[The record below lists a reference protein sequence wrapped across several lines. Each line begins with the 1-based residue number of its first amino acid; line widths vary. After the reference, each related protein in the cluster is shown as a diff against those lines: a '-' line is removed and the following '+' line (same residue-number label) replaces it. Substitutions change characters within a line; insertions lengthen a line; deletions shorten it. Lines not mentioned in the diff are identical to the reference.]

1 MASGRVAANQMKSAA
16 YRWRWKEYKAYLD
29 RLSRI
34 AAEADVPPIE
44 FADRQSIL
52 LTNPGLDGRLQ
63 VTNTIRC
70 AISIYN
76 PGDIAPAHVHS
87 PNASRTILSDKG
99 GYTNVEGE
107 RCEATRGDIILTPNG
122 TWHDHGNE
130 DAEPVIW
137 IDMLDWPLM
146 EFLDCAWV
154 DQEFKP
160 GTGTNQKS
168 QATLQTNGYSEALYG
183 NGGLVPTFVSHQR
196 GWGHEPAPYIHYRG
210 DEIRAALERLRKEAG
225 DPHEGIQMQLVNPVT
240 GKPVFPTLN
249 YQAQLLRPGEE
260 TLPKRETCGTFIV
273 VIEGKGKTEIGG
285 QTFDWEHER
294 HHGRAQLRLAQAHQ
308 HRHERRHPLHGV
320 GLGAAAH
327 DRPVPRAGQGQGRQ
341 GDPAG
346 AVVRTTL
353 ADDKAPPPGGAFVSE
368 RAHAACAVRAR
379 YRHAHRSASSTLGGH
394 GQSCRGRRD
403 VFRHDRNPYV
413 SSSAVAAR
421 TRKTI
426 KNSRHDPRA
435 CGAAGQRAHVPR
447 SCCRSIDR
455 VPRSFA
461 RTSRKERCLQPTT
474 ASSTSR
480 LVRNT
485 QRTKP

>member
-1 MASGRVAANQMKSAA
+1 M
-16 YRWRWKEYKAYLD
+16 
-29 RLSRI
+29 
-34 AAEADVPPIE
+34 PPIE

-52 LTNPGLDGRLQ
+52 LTNPGLNGRLQ

-130 DAEPVIW
+130 DKEPVIW

-160 GTGTNQKS
+160 GTGSNQKS
-168 QATLQTNGYSEALYG
+168 QATVARRTATRKRSTATAAWFRPSSRTSAAGATSRRR
-183 NGGLVPTFVSHQR
+183 TST
-196 GWGHEPAPYIHYRG
+196 IRG
-210 DEIRAALERLRKEAG
+210 DEIRSALERLRKEVG

-260 TLPKRETCGTFIV
+260 TLPKRETCGTFHV
-273 VIEGKGKTEIGG
+273 VIERQG
-285 QTFDWEHER
+285 QDRDRRPDLRLGAER

-308 HRHERRHPLHGV
+308 HRH
-320 GLGAAAH
+320 
-327 DRPVPRAGQGQGRQ
+327 RATPSSTRCRTRALLRSIGQYRAQGK
-341 GDPAG
+341 
-346 AVVRTTL
+346 
-353 ADDKAPPPGGAFVSE
+353 DKAGKVI
-368 RAHAACAVRAR
+368 
-379 YRHAHRSASSTLGGH
+379 
-394 GQSCRGRRD
+394 Q
-403 VFRHDRNPYV
+403 
-413 SSSAVAAR
+413 
-421 TRKTI
+421 
-426 KNSRHDPRA
+426 
-435 CGAAGQRAHVPR
+435 
-447 SCCRSIDR
+447 
-455 VPRSFA
+455 
-461 RTSRKERCLQPTT
+461 
-474 ASSTSR
+474 
-480 LVRNT
+480 LV
-485 QRTKP
+485 Q